1 MKTIFCNC
9 YSNKNEIFLQY
20 NNVNFKGKM
29 CLNVTQNSVK
39 SLIFF
44 MQYILMIHE
53 VKYDQVLH

>member
-1 MKTIFCNC
+1 MKTIFCKC
-9 YSNKNEIFLQY
+9 YSYKNEIFLQY

-44 MQYILMIHE
+44 MQYILRI
-53 VKYDQVLH
+53 LR